1 MEIFSGET
9 LLDGPVGKRDPVNS
23 LAKIGVELLTV
34 EGFLLVN
41 SAIHAQAFLENVVLD
56 DCRYVHHLTTSTV
69 KAA

>member
-9 LLDGPVGKRDPVNS
+9 LLDGPEGKHEPATS

-34 EGFLLVN
+34 EGFLRVN

-56 DCRYVHHLTTSTV
+56 DCR
-69 KAA
+69 